1 MSRASSL
8 SSRKLFAFGL
18 AAALTAGGTFALAQ
32 QPAQP
37 PAGQAPAGQPPA
49 GQPAGQRPGQPTQGQ
64 PAQVNQ
70 QPDGPPPNLQPRQP
84 RPGQPMPGQP
94 MPGQPG
100 QPRRPLQ
107 PGQQPGGPG
116 QLPPGHPPIPAAGGQ
131 GEAHGGGA
139 EGGHCPGHGPYDP
152 PPHINWYQGL
162 LGVNNEKSQSPAF
175 LDRLLW
181 RYHNPKNECDTKNQ
195 DPPLLG
201 SVINFGVLVFI
212 LFRFGKKPVMEGL
225 AKRKKDITH
234 EIDSA
239 NELKLDA
246 EKRLKTYEKQM
257 SRIEERRQELVE
269 EFRVQWEIEKKRIL
283 EEAHEKSERLRKDA
297 RFRVDQELKQAQAD
311 LLKEA
316 IDGSVGAAEDLL
328 KKRVQSTDQERLADE
343 YLAAVGASLQGA
355 QKS

>member
-1 MSRASSL
+1 
-8 SSRKLFAFGL
+8 
-18 AAALTAGGTFALAQ
+18 
-32 QPAQP
+32 
-37 PAGQAPAGQPPA
+37 
-49 GQPAGQRPGQPTQGQ
+49 
-64 PAQVNQ
+64 
-70 QPDGPPPNLQPRQP
+70 
-84 RPGQPMPGQP
+84 

-100 QPRRPLQ
+100 QAPRRPLQ
-107 PGQQPGGPG
+107 PRQPGAPG
-116 QLPPGHPPIPAAGGQ
+116 QLPAGHPPIPGAAPA
-131 GEAHGGGA
+131 GEAHSGGGA
-139 EGGHCPGHGPYDP
+139 AQGGHCPGHGPLDP

-162 LGVNNEKSQSPAF
+162 LGVNNAKAQSPAF

-181 RYHNPKNECDTKNQ
+181 RYHDPKNECDAKNQ
-195 DPPLLG
+195 EPPVLG
-201 SVINFGVLVFI
+201 SVINFAVLVFI
-212 LFRFGKKPVMEGL
+212 LFHFGKKPVMEGL

-283 EEAHEKSERLRKDA
+283 EEAQEKSERLRKDA

-311 LLKEA
+311 RLKEA
-316 IDGSVGAAEDLL
+316 IDGALIAAEDLL
-328 KKRVQSTDQERLADE
+328 RKRVQSTDQDRLADE

-355 QKS
+355 QK